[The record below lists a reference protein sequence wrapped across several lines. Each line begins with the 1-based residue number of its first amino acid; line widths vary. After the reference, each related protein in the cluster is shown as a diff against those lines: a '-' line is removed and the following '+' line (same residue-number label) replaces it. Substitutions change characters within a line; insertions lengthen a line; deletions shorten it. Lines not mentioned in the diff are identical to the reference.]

1 MFAKD
6 LTSAISGWLC
16 NVSWLLQLTASQA
29 HPELHPRPPMQVAFG
44 AYRGAA
50 KLFLH
55 LFPSV
60 YVFVRLYTRRHLL
73 ALVSYRSLTI
83 WSDDYSTPPYK
94 PTVQCRTQTLQS
106 HTQTVQTMEH
116 RVHKLTIPSTLHHTH
131 TISYIARYVQAS
143 YPVRSYIHWELN
155 LNTRVYIGRPC
166 FSREWHGKIGQGTD
180 KTHLLT
186 PPYLPK
192 EMRHTSTYNG
202 SDFSEAER
210 IFGISDFYCC
220 CSLLM
225 TLTLSLSVS

>member
-1 MFAKD
+1 MI
-6 LTSAISGWLC
+6 SASFPLGLC
-16 NVSWLLQLTASQA
+16 IC
-29 HPELHPRPPMQVAFG
+29 
-44 AYRGAA
+44 
-50 KLFLH
+50 
-55 LFPSV
+55 
-60 YVFVRLYTRRHLL
+60 
-73 ALVSYRSLTI
+73 ALV
-83 WSDDYSTPPYK
+83 YSSSPSCLGLLPLPDHLVRRLLHTAL
-94 PTVQCRTQTLQS
+94 QTNCAVPHTDS
-106 HTQTVQTMEH
+106 TNPDTQTVQTMEH
-116 RVHKLTIPSTLHHTH
+116 PVHKLTIPSTLHHIH

-186 PPYLPK
+186 QPYLPK